1 MTVIELLVA
10 STLSLVLVGMTISAA
25 VANRGAYSHDL
36 ARTRL
41 NQNLRGALDLL
52 STEMRQAGERLP
64 PGFPAVEVRN
74 NASANSDRLIIR
86 RNLLDEVLTVCQ
98 NITTGSGSNIM
109 LSSTATGRPPAC
121 NYGSQLV
128 NFNAWHTYRLTQPSN
143 RVNAYIYDFTTQYGQ
158 WVTIS
163 SDTNN
168 GTSMYLTK
176 ASGAWLYPYT
186 SGNTAVYVLREWD
199 FRLSTTP
206 GQTDVLQIIQ
216 DQDTANPL
224 RVAFGVRTFRVVAR
238 MQSGTNLETLAV
250 TDGWT
255 NLRAI
260 QVTLDG
266 TDTYKGRQI
275 ATTLT
280 GDLFPRNIL
289 SN

>member
-10 STLSLVLVGMTISAA
+10 SSLSLILVGMTISAA
-25 VANRGAYSHDL
+25 VSNRGAYSHDI

-52 STEMRQAGERLP
+52 GSEMRQAGERLP
-64 PGFPAVEVRN
+64 PGFPAVEVTN
-74 NASANSDRLIIR
+74 NVSANSDQLIIR
-86 RNLLDEVLTVCQ
+86 RNLLDEVLTVCTD
-98 NITTGSGSNIM
+98 ITVSSGDNIM
-109 LSSTATGRPPAC
+109 LSSTTTGRPPAC

-128 NFNAWHTYRLTQPSN
+128 NFNAWHSYRLTQDNS
-143 RVNAYIYDFTTQYGQ
+143 RVKAYIYDFTTQFGQ

-176 ASGAWLYPYT
+176 MSGAWAHPYT
-186 SGNTAVYVLREWD
+186 AGNTALYVLREWAFD
-199 FRLSTTP
+199 LSTTA
-206 GQTDVLQIIQ
+206 GQTDVLRIIQ
-216 DQDTANPL
+216 DQDTANPM
-224 RVAFGVRTFRVVAR
+224 RVAFGVDTFRVVAR
-238 MQSGTNLETLAV
+238 MQSGTNLETLTV

-260 QVTLDG
+260 QVTIAGSDS
-266 TDTYKGRQI
+266 YKGRPI
-275 ATTLT
+275 STTLT